1 MGTLELV
8 KSILNGEKISE
19 EDIHDEIKKNIFF
32 EDWGE
37 IIKAHKYSRKE
48 FRDGRWIYYY
58 DKHNNYARISRCKNK
73 ALVFN
78 TDNRLPDE
86 LQISVLKDQAIEYIE
101 NNWLSDWEKPE
112 NSNKSICK
120 ELRNKKI
127 VFEDIS
133 YEHLWK
139 QGGNSNGGSK
149 IRDPNTFINHAKYLP
164 CAKELLENNGVW
176 TSATYEKLNNPYTE
190 NVDGIRKK
198 VIANVYQVLAGLN
211 PNPKSNGKYILVTI
225 SKKQYEDR
233 TYSNTEY
240 ISVAPRSKL
249 PAPKIKKSTGNIPC
263 FNISKVVND
272 RKPIGSGQ
280 HTACHTDKKSIS
292 QNKIKSMPTVNK
304 SILHDDVTINI
315 KDVTVGNRQ
324 AKIDCL
330 EKSFTGKLNY
340 GKALVEYVEKDDTPV
355 LKDLITLRIARFDK
369 NKIDKAVRTLS
380 FSLDTE
386 LKAPKGE
393 AFTYKAQ
400 EDLTNVFVKE
410 LTEKT
415 KELYTMIISYFGLPE
430 MRILTKANLIYKG
443 KVVYSP
449 ETGKPISEKDW
460 AKFVDALEKF
470 LNRNYKGIG
479 KRIVLSADALGRILD
494 RLTDTKKLE
503 EIKKLRLDE
512 LKYKGKKLEW
522 ISNSVKNMTD
532 TFGESLS
539 RIQQAKIQV
548 MTQSAA
554 QRVTNVTDKMR
565 GDIQQIL
572 IDGVKNHQSKSQ
584 VSQALFDK
592 CVGLNRDF
600 QRIADTE
607 IQNATNEA
615 YVNDAVYNAKEGEK
629 VYFKRYEVLDGN
641 TCKKCES
648 LKGKIALWSDVPLGS
663 QNIQDEYADIAIWE
677 GCGLM
682 NKDGIPIGTAHPW
695 CRGHWRRYFPDTMIN
710 EE

>member
-8 KSILNGEKISE
+8 KSILNGEKIQNE
-19 EDIHDEIKKNIFF
+19 EIEKAIDTSKCTLEMITDKNNNIVHRWKRITDEELLTYKNMFSDSIESF
-32 EDWGE
+32 
-37 IIKAHKYSRKE
+37 IN
-48 FRDGRWIYYY
+48 
-58 DKHNNYARISRCKNK
+58 NNYTQSTPVTVLKHTPKILQEK
-73 ALVFN
+73 AEMK
-78 TDNRLPDE
+78 DYE
-86 LQISVLKDQAIEYIE
+86 LQITSKIIRKILLPPDSKKSHKHNIPKAVLKD
-101 NNWLSDWEKPE
+101 
-112 NSNKSICK
+112 
-120 ELRNKKI
+120 
-127 VFEDIS
+127 
-133 YEHLWK
+133 
-139 QGGNSNGGSK
+139 
-149 IRDPNTFINHAKYLP
+149 LP
-164 CAKELLENNGVW
+164 IQLH
-176 TSATYEKLNNPYTE
+176 
-190 NVDGIRKK
+190 
-198 VIANVYQVLAGLN
+198 
-211 PNPKSNGKYILVTI
+211 
-225 SKKQYEDR
+225 
-233 TYSNTEY
+233 
-240 ISVAPRSKL
+240 
-249 PAPKIKKSTGNIPC
+249 
-263 FNISKVVND
+263 
-272 RKPIGSGQ
+272 KPIGIYKQNDNGHIIVLTEHIIRKNPIICAIEINKTIDVKNNIKINSIRSLHDKKCQNFFAALYENRTKLYEDKKKMDTLQAFLQ
-280 HTACHTDKKSIS
+280 HGGVSSATIPSKKSIS

-330 EKSFTGKLNY
+330 EKSFTDKLNY

-369 NKIDKAVRTLS
+369 EKIDKAVRTLS

-400 EDLTNVFVKE
+400 EDLTNLFVKE

-430 MRILTKANLIYKG
+430 MRILTKANLVYKG

-512 LKYKGKKLEW
+512 LKYKGKKFEW
-522 ISNSVKNMTD
+522 ISDSVKNMTD

-554 QRVTNVTDKMR
+554 QRITKVTDVMR
-565 GDIQQIL
+565 NDIQQIL

-584 VSQALFDK
+584 ISQALFDK

-600 QRIADTE
+600 QRISDTE
-607 IQNATNEA
+607 IHNAATEA
-615 YVNDAVYNAKEGEK
+615 YINEEVYKTPEEKK
-629 VYFKRYEVLDGN
+629 VYFKRFEILDGN
-641 TCKKCES
+641 TCKKCS
-648 LKGKIALWSDVPLGS
+648 SIDGMIALYSDTPLSS
-663 QNIQDEYADIAIWE
+663 QKIVDDYAEIAIWE
-677 GCGLM
+677 GCGIL
-682 NKDGIPIGTAHPW
+682 NDKEIPMSGCHPY
-695 CRGHWRRYFPDTMIN
+695 CRGAWIRYYPETEREVKEMMQ
-710 EE
+710 

>member
-19 EDIHDEIKKNIFF
+19 EEIEKSNPYYYLQERNHGRFGRLLLAPDMGSGGLSNKKSSSPGGTIESVDASSVDDISKDSQTTSERQASQHVTLTEELSQYSIKRLKKFNAMNKNAVDFLNYLKTAFLFNNTKQGTSCYIHKKTQFGESVLRISDHSGNTIYTQKRQNVISIVVKILNNKFKKNKGVYREYVYKPKNLTPEKMTNIVDGIKNWVNTQNYTYQQADEIN
-32 EDWGE
+32 
-37 IIKAHKYSRKE
+37 S
-48 FRDGRWIYYY
+48 
-58 DKHNNYARISRCKNK
+58 S
-73 ALVFN
+73 
-78 TDNRLPDE
+78 
-86 LQISVLKDQAIEYIE
+86 E
-101 NNWLSDWEKPE
+101 NNST
-112 NSNKSICK
+112 NKSIK
-120 ELRNKKI
+120 
-127 VFEDIS
+127 
-133 YEHLWK
+133 
-139 QGGNSNGGSK
+139 
-149 IRDPNTFINHAKYLP
+149 
-164 CAKELLENNGVW
+164 
-176 TSATYEKLNNPYTE
+176 
-190 NVDGIRKK
+190 
-198 VIANVYQVLAGLN
+198 
-211 PNPKSNGKYILVTI
+211 
-225 SKKQYEDR
+225 
-233 TYSNTEY
+233 NTE
-240 ISVAPRSKL
+240 VE
-249 PAPKIKKSTGNIPC
+249 
-263 FNISKVVND
+263 
-272 RKPIGSGQ
+272 
-280 HTACHTDKKSIS
+280 
-292 QNKIKSMPTVNK
+292 
-304 SILHDDVTINI
+304 INI

-330 EKSFTGKLNY
+330 EKSFTDKLNY

-369 NKIDKAVRTLS
+369 GKIDKAVRTLS

-400 EDLTNVFVKE
+400 EDLTNLFVKE

-415 KELYTMIISYFGLPE
+415 KELYTMLVAYFGLPE
-430 MRILTKANLIYKG
+430 MRILTKANLVYKG

-522 ISNSVKNMTD
+522 ISDSVKNMSN

-554 QRVTNVTDKMR
+554 QRITKVTDGMR
-565 GDIQQIL
+565 NDIQQIL

-607 IQNATNEA
+607 IHNAATEA
-615 YVNDAVYNAKEGEK
+615 YINEEVYKTPEGKK
-629 VYFKRYEVLDGN
+629 VYFKRFEILDGN
-641 TCKKCES
+641 TCKKCS
-648 LKGKIALWSDVPLGS
+648 SIDGMIALYSDTPLSS
-663 QNIQDEYADIAIWE
+663 QKIVDDYAEIAIWE
-677 GCGLM
+677 GCGIL
-682 NKDGIPIGTAHPW
+682 NDKEIPMSGCHPY
-695 CRGHWRRYFPDTMIN
+695 CRGAWIRYYPETEKEVKEMM
-710 EE
+710 